1 MVVEKIKTRNVCSTI
16 AGFSKLC
23 LYELMWKDMV
33 EADRPQM
40 TIQCSAERNAVGM
53 LENYSK
59 KTDIHS

>member
-1 MVVEKIKTRNVCSTI
+1 
-16 AGFSKLC
+16 
-23 LYELMWKDMV
+23 MV